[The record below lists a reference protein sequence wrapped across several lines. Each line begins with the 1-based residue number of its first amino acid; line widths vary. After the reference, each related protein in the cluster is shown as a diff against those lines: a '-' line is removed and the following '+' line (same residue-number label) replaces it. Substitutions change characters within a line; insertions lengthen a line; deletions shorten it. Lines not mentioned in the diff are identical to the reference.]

1 MLTNTNKSQISY
13 NFIMESTNRQLIN
26 DIQDLL
32 NRYEGL
38 SPTTINPALLEF
50 MDRET
55 LLQIISSILKQQEN
69 TNKDNLEWLEQFK
82 QYQ

>member
-1 MLTNTNKSQISY
+1 
-13 NFIMESTNRQLIN
+13 MESTKQQLID
-26 DIQDLL
+26 DIQNLL

-55 LLQIISSILKQQEN
+55 LLSIISSILKQQEN
-69 TNKDNLEWLEQFK
+69 TNQDNLEWLEQFK

>member
-1 MLTNTNKSQISY
+1 
-13 NFIMESTNRQLIN
+13 MESTKQQLIN
-26 DIQDLL
+26 DIQNLL

-38 SPTTINPALLEF
+38 SPTFINPALLEF

-55 LLQIISSILKQQEN
+55 LLSIISSLLKQQEN
-69 TNKDNLEWLEQFK
+69 TSKDNLDWLEQFK

>member
-1 MLTNTNKSQISY
+1 
-13 NFIMESTNRQLIN
+13 MESTKEQLIN
-26 DIQDLL
+26 DIQNLL

-50 MDRET
+50 MDRPT